1 MKKYVKPMLMLN
13 DVLAEGVF
21 AASGDEGNCMTVEVV
36 YTDRKETLPD
46 GREKFGA
53 LVKYDHI
60 GYDHCSTGCDIT
72 VMFTCDVKLE
82 EVTDGVQIVSGNGTS
97 TIKFHVTNQLHAAS
111 SDPNHEKSDF
121 SIVGTVATAADK
133 AVIISST
140 TATITDVPYQDKNCP
155 THGHMYK

>member
-21 AASGDEGNCMTVEVV
+21 AASGDEGDCMSVEVV
-36 YTDRKETLPD
+36 YTDRKETTPD

-53 LVKYDHI
+53 LVKYYHI
-60 GYDHCSTGCDIT
+60 GYDHCNTGCDIT
-72 VMFTCDVKLE
+72 VMFGCDVLLE
-82 EVTDGVQIVSGNGTS
+82 EVTNGVQIVSGNGTR
-97 TIKFHVTNQLHAAS
+97 TIKFHVTNPLHAATS
-111 SDPNHEKSDF
+111 NSNIETSDF

-133 AVIISST
+133 ALIISST
-140 TATITDVPYQDKNCP
+140 SATITDVPYQDKNCP